1 MSPAPRNDGPRV
13 SEDAAAGPG
22 GRAGRA
28 SRATGET
35 KVEARWDLDGAGR
48 ADTATGVPF
57 LDHMLEQIA
66 RHGRFDL
73 SVAAS
78 GDLEVDAHHTVEDV
92 GIALGRAFKEA
103 VGAGAGIFRYA
114 SAHAPLDEAL
124 VLAVVDVSGR
134 PYLHYAVPVTRQRLG
149 AYDTD
154 LTEEFFRAFAVNA
167 GITLHMM
174 LLHGRNGHHIIE
186 AAFKA
191 LALALDRATQRDPR
205 VAGVPS
211 TKGTLA

>member
-1 MSPAPRNDGPRV
+1 MSPASGGP
-13 SEDAAAGPG
+13 AG
-22 GRAGRA
+22 RSGRA

-35 KVEARWDLDGAGR
+35 TVEVRWDLDGSGR
-48 ADTATGVPF
+48 SALSTGVPF

-73 SVAAS
+73 TVTAS

-103 VGAGAGIFRYA
+103 VGDGAGIFRYA

-154 LTEEFFRAFAVNA
+154 LTEEFFRAFAMNA
-167 GITLHMM
+167 GITLH
-174 LLHGRNGHHIIE
+174 LVLVHGRNGHHVIE

>member
-1 MSPAPRNDGPRV
+1 MSRA
-13 SEDAAAGPG
+13 

-28 SRATGET
+28 TGET
-35 KVEARWDLDGAGR
+35 RVAATWEIDGTGR
-48 ADTATGVPF
+48 YEIATGVAF
-57 LDHMLEQIA
+57 LDHMLAQLA

-73 SVAAS
+73 TVAAS
-78 GDLEVDAHHTVEDV
+78 GDLAVDAHHTVEDV
-92 GIALGRAFKEA
+92 GTALGRALRDA
-103 VGAGAGIFRYA
+103 IGGGAGIRRYG

-134 PYLHYAVPVTRQRLG
+134 PFLHYAADVPRQRLG

-154 LTEEFFRAFAVNA
+154 LTEEFFRAFAVQA
-167 GITLHMM
+167 AITLHV
-174 LLHGRNGHHIIE
+174 LLVHGRNAHHIVE

-191 LALALDRATQRDPR
+191 VALALDRATEPDPR
-205 VAGVPS
+205 IHDVPS

>member
-1 MSPAPRNDGPRV
+1 MSRTGRV
-13 SEDAAAGPG
+13 S
-22 GRAGRA
+22 RV
-28 SRATGET
+28 TGET
-35 KVEARWDLDGAGR
+35 RIEAAWTVEGTGR
-48 ADTATGVPF
+48 CEVSTGIPF
-57 LDHMLEQIA
+57 LDHMLTQIA

-73 SVAAS
+73 AVAAA
-78 GDLEVDAHHTVEDV
+78 GDLAVDAHHTVEDV
-92 GIALGRAFKEA
+92 GIALGRALRDA
-103 VGAGAGIFRYA
+103 LGDGAGIRRFA

-134 PYLHYAVPVTRQRLG
+134 PFLHYAVPVARQRLG

-167 GITLHMM
+167 GITLHLV
-174 LLHGRNGHHIIE
+174 LLHGRNAHHIVE

-191 LALALDRATQRDPR
+191 LALALDRATELDPR
-205 VAGVPS
+205 IGDVPS

>member
-1 MSPAPRNDGPRV
+1 MTPQ
-13 SEDAAAGPG
+13 AAGG
-22 GRAGRA
+22 GQIPRGGGARVGRA

-35 KVEARWDLDGAGR
+35 TVDARWDLDGTGR
-48 ADTATGVPF
+48 AELASGVPF
-57 LDHMLEQIA
+57 LDHMLEQVA

-73 SVAAS
+73 AVTAS
-78 GDLEVDAHHTVEDV
+78 GDLDVDAHHTIEDV

-103 VGAGAGIFRYA
+103 AGDGAGIFRYA

-167 GITLHMM
+167 GITLHLM
-174 LLHGRNGHHIIE
+174 LVHGRNGHHIIE

-205 VAGVPS
+205 ITGVPS

>member
-1 MSPAPRNDGPRV
+1 MSPVQRDGAA
-13 SEDAAAGPG
+13 EEAAA
-22 GRAGRA
+22 RVGRA

-35 KVEARWDLDGAGR
+35 KVDVRWNLDGTGDAEI
-48 ADTATGVPF
+48 ATGVPF

-73 SVAAS
+73 VVAAS

-103 VGAGAGIFRYA
+103 ISGGAGIFRYA
-114 SAHAPLDEAL
+114 DAHAPLDEAL

-134 PYLHYAVPVTRQRLG
+134 PFLRYAVPLARQRLG

-167 GITLHMM
+167 GITLHLM
-174 LLHGRNGHHIIE
+174 LLHGRNAHHIIE

-191 LALALDRATQRDPR
+191 VALALDRATGRDPR

-211 TKGTLA
+211 TKGTLE

>member
-1 MSPAPRNDGPRV
+1 MSRL
-13 SEDAAAGPG
+13 
-22 GRAGRA
+22 GRA

-35 KVEARWDLDGAGR
+35 KVEVRWELDGAGQ
-48 ADTATGVPF
+48 ADLATGVPF
-57 LDHMLEQIA
+57 LDHMLEQLA

-73 SVAAS
+73 AVHAS
-78 GDLEVDAHHTVEDV
+78 GDLQIDAHHTVEDV
-92 GIALGRAFKEA
+92 GIALGRAFKDA
-103 VGAGAGIFRYA
+103 LGAGAGIFRYA

-134 PYLHYAVPVTRQRLG
+134 PFLHYAVPVARQRLG
-149 AYDTD
+149 AYDSD

-167 GITLHMM
+167 GLTLHV
-174 LLHGRNGHHIIE
+174 LLVHGRNGHHIIE

-191 LALALDRATQRDPR
+191 LALTLDRATQRDPR

-211 TKGTLA
+211 TKGTFA